1 MIRVGDQVQ
10 HIENGRVGHCVA
22 LQRAAGIFLIR
33 WADGPCTNHI
43 GGMLR
48 KV

>member
-10 HIENGRVGHCVA
+10 HIETGRRGRCVA
-22 LQRAAGIFLIR
+22 LRRGAGVFLIR

-43 GGMLR
+43 GGVLQQ
-48 KV
+48 V